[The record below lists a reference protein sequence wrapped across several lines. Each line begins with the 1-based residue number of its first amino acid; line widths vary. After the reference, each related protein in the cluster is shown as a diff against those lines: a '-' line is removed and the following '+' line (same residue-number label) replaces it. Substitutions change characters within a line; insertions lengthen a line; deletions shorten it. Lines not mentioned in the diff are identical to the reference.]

1 MHHYQ
6 TLSEL
11 FEQTFYADY
20 HTLLECGDD
29 EPVYL
34 PADEQVPW
42 HRIVFAH
49 GYFASALHEVAHWC
63 IAGEARR
70 LQVDYGYWYVP
81 DGRSATQQAAFERVE
96 VKPQALEWAFSVAA
110 GFPFSVSV
118 DNLHGE
124 LEVDRLAFM
133 EQVRQQV
140 ICYLE
145 RGFPA
150 RAERFIDALQR
161 HYRTPPLAAS
171 RFVVR

>member
-6 TLSEL
+6 ALIAL
-11 FEQTFYADY
+11 FEQTFFADY
-20 HTLLECGDD
+20 RTRLTCGDD

-34 PADEQVPW
+34 PADDQVPW

-70 LQVDYGYWYVP
+70 RQMDYGYWYQP

-110 GFPFSVSV
+110 GFPFNVSV
-118 DNLHGE
+118 DNLHGG

-133 EQVRQQV
+133 ERVRGQVV
-140 ICYLE
+140 CYLE
-145 RGFPA
+145 RGFPE
-150 RAERFIDALQR
+150 RAERFISVLRR
-161 HYRTPPLAAS
+161 HYRTPPLAAF
-171 RFVVR
+171 RFVTR